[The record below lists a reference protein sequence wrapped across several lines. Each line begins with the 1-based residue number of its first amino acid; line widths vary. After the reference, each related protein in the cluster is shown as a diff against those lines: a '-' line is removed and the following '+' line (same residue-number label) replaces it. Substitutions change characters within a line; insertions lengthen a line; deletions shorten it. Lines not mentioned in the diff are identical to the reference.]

1 MNNLKL
7 FRVDVIEDCEEET
20 ILVVADSEEE
30 AEMAYANGMLS
41 LQAQIQVRRTVE
53 FEGKQYTGR
62 ATTSLG
68 RIFFNRCVPQDLGY
82 VDRTKKENIFKY

>member
-30 AEMAYANGMLS
+30 AEDKVKSMEWNCLMLCN
-41 LQAQIQVRRTVE
+41 
-53 FEGKQYTGR
+53 
-62 ATTSLG
+62 ATE
-68 RIFFNRCVPQDLGY
+68 IEEVDGY
-82 VDRTKKENIFKY
+82 KIKLEK